1 MDHLDQILTGKI
13 SELNTKLSSLPEIS
27 QIQDKMSEKMTVL
40 KNNISELSGSA
51 SKMVGQKFPGGKGL
65 KRTLSKASRNASW
78 KSNEDIV
85 GSKSDLRHL
94 QLIEEEVW
102 TFFGFLSRILR
113 SFQGHFKVIMMT
125 TLFWVD

>member
-1 MDHLDQILTGKI
+1 MDQILTGKI
-13 SELNTKLSSLPEIS
+13 TELNSKLSNLPELA
-27 QIQDKMSEKMTVL
+27 QIQDKMSEKMTVF

-94 QLIEEEVW
+94 QLIEEEV
-102 TFFGFLSRILR
+102 
-113 SFQGHFKVIMMT
+113 
-125 TLFWVD
+125 

>member
-13 SELNTKLSSLPEIS
+13 TELNTKLSSLPEIS

-51 SKMVGQKFPGGKGL
+51 SKMVGQKFPAGKGL
-65 KRTLSKASRNASW
+65 KRTSKASRNASW

-85 GSKSDLRHL
+85 GSKLDLRH
-94 QLIEEEVW
+94 QIIEEEV
-102 TFFGFLSRILR
+102 
-113 SFQGHFKVIMMT
+113 
-125 TLFWVD
+125 